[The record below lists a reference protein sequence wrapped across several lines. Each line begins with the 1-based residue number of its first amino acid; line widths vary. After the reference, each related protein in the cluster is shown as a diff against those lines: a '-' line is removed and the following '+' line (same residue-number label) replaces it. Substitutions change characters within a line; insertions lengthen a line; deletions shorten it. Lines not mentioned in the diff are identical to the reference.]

1 MYVVEG
7 LFADFTYFRGM
18 FYLPSITR
26 TLLLSVVLVLSVF
39 ISSCEKEPGFGGL
52 ATITGK
58 VYAFD
63 YNPAGN
69 LIGEG
74 YTGDIEVF
82 ISIEGQPGV
91 LDRIRTS
98 FDGSYLFNQLR
109 KGTYVIYVFSYCDA
123 CTDNQE
129 PVVQTVKI
137 TSNRQQINLEDFRIR
152 I

>member
-1 MYVVEG
+1 
-7 LFADFTYFRGM
+7 LFAEFAYFRAM
-18 FYLPSITR
+18 FQLPSFTR
-26 TLLLSVVLVLSVF
+26 MIFLSVLVATGVF

-63 YNPAGN
+63 YNPAGS

-82 ISIEGQPGV
+82 ISVEGQPGV

-98 FDGSYLFNQLR
+98 FDGSYIFTQLR
-109 KGTYVIYVFSYCDA
+109 KGSYVIWVFSDCDI
-123 CTDNQE
+123 CTDNKE
-129 PVVQTVKI
+129 PVSQIVKVN
-137 TSNRQQINLEDFRIR
+137 SNRQEITLEDFRIR